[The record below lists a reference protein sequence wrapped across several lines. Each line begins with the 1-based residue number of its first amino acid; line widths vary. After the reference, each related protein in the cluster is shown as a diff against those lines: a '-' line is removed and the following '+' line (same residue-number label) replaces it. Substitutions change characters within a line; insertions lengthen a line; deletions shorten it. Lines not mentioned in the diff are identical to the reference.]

1 MTSNK
6 TDNSSAYSNENWT
19 QGFRERLKS
28 ALKGRKI
35 DEIARTTGVSSAAIY
50 NWLAG
55 VNEPTVGKLVALAS
69 ATQVALDWLIS
80 GKGPYCTTEFE
91 PANETSPL
99 AFHDRWLFELIW
111 GTSSD
116 PVGHMT
122 EATNPPLLIKV
133 QEDSMEPTF
142 TKGDLLLVDR
152 SFGLRTSEV
161 ETALKEKRSP
171 HEGIYVFEARS
182 LQVSTTNARPN
193 HHDREA
199 VEAAKPI
206 ELLVRRV
213 QYRVNGTMIIKCDNS
228 KYTEE
233 TYGLDALDRPR
244 PLGRVAWC
252 GHRI

>member
-1 MTSNK
+1 MVRSENAK
-6 TDNSSAYSNENWT
+6 GAAYSDENWAR
-19 QGFRERLKS
+19 GFRERLKS

-55 VNEPTVGKLVALAS
+55 INEPTVGKLVALAS
-69 ATQVALDWLIS
+69 GTHVALDWLIS
-80 GKGPYCTTEFE
+80 GQGPYGTTEFE
-91 PANETSPL
+91 PADATPPL

-111 GTSSD
+111 GTSGD

-122 EATNPPLLIKV
+122 EATNPPLLMEV
-133 QEDSMEPTF
+133 HEDSMVPTF
-142 TKGDLLLVDR
+142 NKGDLLLVDR
-152 SFGLRTSEV
+152 SFGLRPSEV
-161 ETALKEKRSP
+161 ETALKENRSP
-171 HEGIYVFEARS
+171 HEGIYVFAAGS
-182 LQVSTTNARPN
+182 LQVSATKARRS

-199 VEAAKPI
+199 VQTANPS

-213 QYRVNGTMIIKCDNS
+213 QYRVNGAMIIKCDNS

-233 TYGLDALDRPR
+233 TYAFDAPDGPR
-244 PLGRVAWC
+244 PLGRVVWR